1 MAGRL
6 YETDYM
12 LTNEETRSGIASFD
26 VDGGAP
32 LTLGAVVS
40 TDKACKTIGKYATGN
55 KTVYIAYNPSFSYV
69 LEDGQKVNPQ
79 LEGGVYTNIAGT
91 TVSAFRPRTGD
102 EFAVIMPETD
112 ADQAGQAT
120 ARLRAAMMHD
130 ECIFS
135 GKVINFSVSIGTAT
149 YSPALSDELAF
160 FDLADKRLY
169 EDKKM
174 RNR

>member
-91 TVSAFRPRTGD
+91 TVSAFRPRTGV
-102 EFAVIMPETD
+102 EFAVIMDNIDGSTEPTVGKFLEPKNGTLVYSIASTQT
-112 ADQAGQAT
+112 ADTPSFEVVDIQTVRKPTG
-120 ARLRAAMMHD
+120 D
-130 ECIFS
+130 V
-135 GKVINFSVSIGTAT
+135 GGT
-149 YSPALSDELAF
+149 
-160 FDLADKRLY
+160 KI
-169 EDKKM
+169 KKFIVKTVY
-174 RNR
+174 NV